1 MHISQ
6 IHYPEEKKVIYKEVL
21 CNKVLFHLYEITE
34 QTKLIY
40 GVRKETDVCLG
51 LEAWLQEGTA
61 EMSARWQPRKLK
73 AFVYPQKHL
82 TNN

>member
-51 LEAWLQEGTA
+51 LEA
-61 EMSARWQPRKLK
+61 
-73 AFVYPQKHL
+73 
-82 TNN
+82 